1 MGLRE
6 VSVVTNESVQG
17 GSSFPREVSASL
29 DCDVETGGI
38 LRRASLRR
46 IQRRI
51 SDETPNPIIESFNVE
66 KAETKSGKRKG
77 KVDANP
83 VYDELSHITVDQS
96 KTNLRLRSGERRP

>member
-1 MGLRE
+1 MGLSE

-17 GSSFPREVSASL
+17 GSSFPREISASL
-29 DCDVETGGI
+29 GCDVETGGI

-51 SDETPNPIIESFNVE
+51 SDETPNPIIEFFNVE

-77 KVDANP
+77 KVCANP
-83 VYDELSHITVDQS
+83 VLDELTHITVDQI
-96 KTNLRLRSGERRP
+96 KMNLRLRNGGRRP